1 MRYQLRHAAGMYWLL
16 DTRQE
21 GMPYKKPLSMN
32 EIGADIWKMMV
43 KGLNKE
49 QIVKTLCREYQVAQ
63 ETVLQDV
70 EQFQAQLLK
79 YGIDMSDIALDG
91 SRKE

>member
-16 DTRQE
+16 DTWQE
-21 GMPYKKPLSMN
+21 GVPYKKPLTMN

-43 KGLNKE
+43 QGFDKE
-49 QIVKTLCREYQVAQ
+49 QVVKALCREYQVAQ

-70 EQFQAQLLK
+70 EQFQTQLLE
-79 YGIDMSDIALDG
+79 YGIDMSDHAVDV

>member
-16 DTRQE
+16 DTWQE
-21 GMPYKKPLSMN
+21 GVPYKKPLSMN

-43 KGLNKE
+43 QGQDKE
-49 QIVKTLCREYQVAQ
+49 QIVMALCREYQVTQ
-63 ETVLQDV
+63 EIVLQDV
-70 EQFQAQLLK
+70 EQFQAQLLE
-79 YGIDMSDIALDG
+79 YGIDMSDHAVNG

>member
-16 DTRQE
+16 DTWQE
-21 GMPYKKPLSMN
+21 GVPYKKPLSMN
-32 EIGADIWKMMV
+32 EIGADIWKMMIQ
-43 KGLNKE
+43 GLNKE
-49 QIVKTLCREYQVAQ
+49 QIVMSLCREYQVMR

-70 EQFQAQLLK
+70 EQFQAQLLE
-79 YGIDMSDIALDG
+79 YGVDMTDNAVDG